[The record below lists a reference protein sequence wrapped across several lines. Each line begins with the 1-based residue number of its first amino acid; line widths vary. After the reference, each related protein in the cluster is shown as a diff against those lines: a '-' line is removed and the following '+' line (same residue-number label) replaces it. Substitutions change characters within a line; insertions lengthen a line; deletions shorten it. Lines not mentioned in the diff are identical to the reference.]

1 MSAAPHFL
9 RLVPGGAHAVARD
22 RQASVSLSRVSGCLG
37 RIRVNGAMQFLNSLG
52 LMALLAILYGSL
64 LRRHISETLRNL
76 AIGVLFGGAAAMAVF
91 QPVYLGSG
99 VLVDARNLIVGCA
112 AAFFGPVGASATL
125 LITATA
131 RVHAGGLGVPAGL
144 MSMGIAY
151 LMGVLWARW
160 IRSRFDHAFVSFL
173 ALGAM
178 VSLSLLGTVLLPAN
192 LRTRLLADIGLFSV
206 GFNLLGAVVLGGFIE
221 RERRQAAR
229 ERRLSNEAKIDPLTG
244 LLNRRSFQE
253 RYERR
258 IRSRHRAG
266 SALLV
271 IDLDHFK
278 NINDANG
285 HDAGDIV
292 LQSVGH
298 LLAQTVR
305 EEDVVARIGGE
316 EFVVFL
322 PDIELGDARTLAERI
337 RLTVQEAGI
346 EMAGRKITITT
357 SVGGHWDRDDVD
369 LATALKRADVALYR
383 AKESGRNKV
392 EFSLA
397 A

>member
-1 MSAAPHFL
+1 
-9 RLVPGGAHAVARD
+9 
-22 RQASVSLSRVSGCLG
+22 
-37 RIRVNGAMQFLNSLG
+37 MQFLNSLG

-337 RLTVQEAGI
+337 RLTIQEAGI